1 MGRTAKWFLFG
12 LMVVLG
18 TAALAQNHGL
28 EALLQTIQSLLGEKG
43 TGQIFL
49 NLTAP
54 EEKTLETRA
63 PQEFSE
69 LGEEPTVSEEAIS
82 AAIQLA
88 IPNKV
93 ITVEQAFVQP
103 PKEPG
108 PVGNEF
114 FEGPAD

>member
-1 MGRTAKWFLFG
+1 MVRMAKWFLFG
-12 LMVVLG
+12 LVIVLG
-18 TAALAQNHGL
+18 AMALAQNNGF

-43 TGQIFL
+43 TGQVFL

-54 EEKTLETRA
+54 EEKALETRA

-69 LGEEPTVSEEAIS
+69 LGEEPALSEEAVL

-93 ITVEQAFVQP
+93 LTVEQAFVQP

-114 FEGPAD
+114 SEGPAD